1 MTVALAVLAALVPG
15 PCAHR
20 RYTVHAAARGIRATF
35 HPRRRSHPLDA
46 HARDR
51 VRRYERCAATN
62 AHGHRFLRT
71 VADRQARMM
80 RVRLRQLS
88 LDRSVTPYVGPDGRR
103 WAIPWPIVFCESRGE
118 NLPPNA
124 DDASGYYQA
133 LGSTFRAFGG
143 RESEAYLAPKAEQ
156 DAVAHRI
163 WTEGGPEQ
171 WSCSS
176 IVGWVG

>member
-15 PCAHR
+15 PCGHR

-35 HPRRRSHPLDA
+35 AGDRPLSREARR
-46 HARDR
+46 R
-51 VRRYERCAATN
+51 VRRYLHCTSTN
-62 AHGHRFLRT
+62 AHGHRFLRGLAT
-71 VADRQARMM
+71 RQRHALQVRVADAR
-80 RVRLRQLS
+80 
-88 LDRSVTPYVGPDGRR
+88 VTPFVGPDGRR

-163 WTEGGPEQ
+163 WTQGGPEQ

-176 IVGWVG
+176 IVGWTG